1 MLLQMLYTLFDDE
14 CINEA
19 SDCVDDILPLYI
31 DHA

>member
-1 MLLQMLYTLFDDE
+1 MKNVNMELASFDAD

-31 DHA
+31 